1 MHAHE
6 EPTTHENVTHTNQHH
21 DMGPGDK
28 EEDDQHI
35 PPLPTEVVT
44 AQLPPPSPIKKLV
57 FKYHVRGPPPPTK
70 EVKMS
75 WMMRWWA
82 HLGTRIE
89 RPRVMRNKGEAH
101 SPYHNKGEPVCI
113 AKETT
118 TFLLSLI
125 LTH

>member
-44 AQLPPPSPIKKLV
+44 AQLPPPSPMKKFV
-57 FKYHVRGPPPPTK
+57 IKYHVRGPPPPTK
-70 EVKMS
+70 EVSLEGRKDDAVVDDVMTGTPWDKVKTS
-75 WMMRWWA
+75 A
-82 HLGTRIE
+82 ADPVHCPLLGQRDS
-89 RPRVMRNKGEAH
+89 N
-101 SPYHNKGEPVCI
+101 
-113 AKETT
+113 
-118 TFLLSLI
+118 
-125 LTH
+125 